1 MCLLS
6 DIPQRI
12 GFRRMT
18 GAIASSVA
26 SRTGVLVAQKGLATL
41 LAMDGQSTG
50 SRLVNAGSVGRV
62 RGVEL
67 GPIQA
72 VAGGCGCRPSR
83 TNPGRAILQ
92 HFMTQL
98 SVCSSHPMFGCHSDE
113 AFETSP
119 GQPAPFRLLALPT
132 LLRFS
137 IRFLTLL

>member
-1 MCLLS
+1 MCLLLES
-6 DIPQRI
+6 PEPI

-18 GAIASSVA
+18 GATAGSGA
-26 SRTGVLVAQKGLATL
+26 FRTGVLVAQKGLAAL

-62 RGVEL
+62 RVVEL

-92 HFMTQL
+92 HFMTQF
-98 SVCSSHPMFGCHSDE
+98 SVCSSHPMIW
-113 AFETSP
+113 
-119 GQPAPFRLLALPT
+119 LP
-132 LLRFS
+132 
-137 IRFLTLL
+137 